1 MPQIKITV
9 GAVSIEYDGDQSYI
23 ENGLADFL
31 DNVIQKSGSVPQIVS
46 NSQAQTAASASPSL
60 ALSTNTIAQNIGV
73 KTGSELA
80 LAAIAKINLVKGQ
93 SAAARQEVLD
103 EMREATTYFKDS
115 YVSNLSAY
123 LDTLVKS
130 RRVNLVAKA
139 TYALAAAERKRLEG
153 LLAAAG
159 DMAD

>member
-23 ENGLADFL
+23 ENGLAEFL
-31 DNVIQKSGSVPQIVS
+31 DHVIQKSSSVPQLEA
-46 NSQAQTAASASPSL
+46 NSTTQTTAPVNSSL

-80 LAAIAKINLVKGQ
+80 LAAIAKINLIKGQ
-93 SAAARQEVLD
+93 PAAARQEILD

-123 LDTLVKS
+123 LDTLVKN

-139 TYALAAAERKRLEG
+139 TYALAAAERNRLEG
-153 LLAAAG
+153 LLAAAASTG
-159 DMAD
+159 G

>member
-9 GAVSIEYDGDQSYI
+9 GAVSIEYDGEQSYI
-23 ENGLADFL
+23 ENGLGDFL
-31 DNVIQKSGSVPQIVS
+31 DKVIQKSSSVPPVLAGPTMQAATPA
-46 NSQAQTAASASPSL
+46 NSPL

-80 LAAIAKINLVKGQ
+80 LAAIAKINLIKGQ
-93 SAAARQEVLD
+93 PAAARQEILD

-139 TYALAAAERKRLEG
+139 TYAVAAAERKRLEG
-153 LLAAAG
+153 LLTAAG
-159 DMAD
+159 DTGE

>member
-9 GAVSIEYDGDQSYI
+9 GAVSIEYDGEQSYI
-23 ENGLADFL
+23 ENGLVEFL
-31 DNVIQKSGSVPQIVS
+31 DNVIQKSSSVPQ
-46 NSQAQTAASASPSL
+46 ATLDSATPTSAPTSASL

-73 KTGSELA
+73 KTGSDLA
-80 LAAIAKINLVKGQ
+80 LAAITKLNLIKGQ
-93 SAAARQEVLD
+93 SAAARQEILD

-153 LLAAAG
+153 LLVSAG
-159 DMAD
+159 STQG